1 MKKLYINSVG
11 SISAQKT
18 FESSAFL
25 EEVVTYND
33 TVIPVIDPDY
43 QAYIPAGAARRMAR
57 SIKMGTVA
65 STIALQEAGIGK
77 VDSIMVGTGLGCIGD
92 SIKFVSDLIDN
103 AEQYLTPTR
112 FIQSSHNTV
121 SGQIALAI
129 GCTGHNFTY
138 VHSSVSFES
147 CLLDA
152 ILQLKNDEASN
163 ILVGGVDEV
172 VDHHVNSHK
181 LIDHI
186 KKKPVATFDLL
197 QSKTKGCVMS
207 EGANFFVLS
216 TQNKPSSYAELV
228 SVQIYNTLKLERLPS
243 IISTFLEESGSSPN
257 AIDLIILGHNGDV
270 DFDSYYDAMAVG
282 LFKDT
287 PQAYYKHLSGEFDTA
302 TGFALWMGAKILKE
316 QTVPKAVMLNDL
328 AVSAPKT
335 VLLYNQYR
343 GENHSLTLLRK
354 C

>member
-11 SISAQKT
+11 SVSAQKT
-18 FESSAFL
+18 FDSSAFL
-25 EEVVTYND
+25 EEVVTYDD

-43 QAYIPAGAARRMAR
+43 QAYIPAAAARRMAR
-57 SIKMGTVA
+57 GIKMSTVA
-65 STIALQEAGIGK
+65 STLALKEAGIEK
-77 VDSIMVGTGLGCIGD
+77 VDSIMVGTGLGCISD
-92 SIKFVSDLIDN
+92 SIKFVGDLIDN

-152 ILQLKNDEASN
+152 IMQLKNDEASN

-172 VDHHVNSHK
+172 ADHHVNSHK

-186 KKKPVATFDLL
+186 KKIPVATFDLL
-197 QSKTKGCVMS
+197 HSKTKGCVMS

-216 TQNKPSSYAELV
+216 TQNKTSSYAELV

-243 IISTFLEESGSSPN
+243 IVSIFLEASGSSVE
-257 AIDLIILGHNGDV
+257 AIDLIIMGYNGDV
-270 DFDSYYDAMAVG
+270 DFDPYYDALASGMFRA
-282 LFKDT
+282 T
-287 PQAYYKHLSGEFDTA
+287 PQVYYKHLSGEFDTA
-302 TGFALWMGAKILKE
+302 SGFALWLGAKILRE
-316 QTVPKAVMLNDL
+316 QKVPKAVMLNHI
-328 AVSAPKT
+328 VVTAPKT
-335 VLLYNQYR
+335 VLLYNQSR